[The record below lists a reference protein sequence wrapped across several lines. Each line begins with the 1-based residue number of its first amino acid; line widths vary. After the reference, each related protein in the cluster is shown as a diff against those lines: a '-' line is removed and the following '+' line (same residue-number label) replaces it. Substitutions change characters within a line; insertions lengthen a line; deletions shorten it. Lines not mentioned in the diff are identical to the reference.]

1 MKLEKEIAR
10 WWMMP
15 TQDRIPPSSSW
26 KFDRYG
32 RDFWSTD
39 HVLLYWNLGRCGPL
53 GHSNKRSVIFFGFV
67 LYSRPRGASSSREES
82 PSPFFSNRVG
92 NWGMIVYDAIGAIS
106 LPPHLSLSL
115 SRTIDAEFKFGS
127 GFYQTRKRFQTW
139 IRSAKSR
146 REMSQLETLRG
157 HSRGKNMNGRQRSNL
172 ENDDHWKA
180 QKRGRRFFPP
190 NELSGSGCVLVTN
203 DGLYK
208 RHDGVKQPRAQNL

>member
-106 LPPHLSLSL
+106 LPPHLSLGRLMPSSSL
-115 SRTIDAEFKFGS
+115 EVASTKLANAFKLEFGRLKVDVKWANWKLFGAIREGKTWMVDS
-127 GFYQTRKRFQTW
+127 GATWKTTTVERPKREGDV
-139 IRSAKSR
+139 S
-146 REMSQLETLRG
+146 
-157 HSRGKNMNGRQRSNL
+157 
-172 ENDDHWKA
+172 
-180 QKRGRRFFPP
+180 FPP
-190 NELSGSGCVLVTN
+190 TSCRDRVASW
-203 DGLYK
+203 
-208 RHDGVKQPRAQNL
+208 